1 MKYFKI
7 LYAYFKGSLMQQME
21 YKFNFLIGGTF
32 ELVWMVMYLIFIHVI
47 FLHSNSINVGINMKH

>member
-21 YKFNFLIGGTF
+21 YKFNFL
-32 ELVWMVMYLIFIHVI
+32 LVALLNLFGW
-47 FLHSNSINVGINMKH
+47 